1 MKTAECVTRAV
12 DFFWKLLTGIVMTAF
27 ALMLI
32 IMAIQVIS
40 RYALGIAVPWTDE
53 ASRYL
58 FLAEI
63 FLGSVLALRYQEHIR
78 ITVVTDTLSPSLR
91 NIAASIADVIC
102 ILVLLMLVAGA
113 WNMMDRTAGVM
124 ASTFRMSFSYI
135 YLIQLISALLMITLL
150 LGDLYQRIAG
160 AQYNTA
166 TEEGRS
172 E

>member
-1 MKTAECVTRAV
+1 MTIAERVNRAN
-12 DFFWKLLTGIVMTAF
+12 DLFWRLLTAIVMSAF
-27 ALMLI
+27 ALMLV

-40 RYALGIAVPWTDE
+40 RYALGIAVSWTDE

-78 ITVVTDTLSPSLR
+78 ITLLTGLMGPRLRHITASL
-91 NIAASIADVIC
+91 ADIIC
-102 ILVLLMLVAGA
+102 ILVLLMLAVGG
-113 WNMMDRTAGVM
+113 WNMMERTAGVL

-135 YLIQLISALLMITLL
+135 YLIQLVSALMMIGLL
-150 LGDLYQRIAG
+150 LGDLYRRLFVKLPLHH
-160 AQYNTA
+160 TD
-166 TEEGRS
+166 RS

>member
-1 MKTAECVTRAV
+1 MKTAELVTRTV
-12 DFFWKLLTGIVMTAF
+12 ELFWKLLTGIVMTAF

-40 RYALGIAVPWTDE
+40 RYVLGIAVPWTDE

-78 ITVVTDTLSPSLR
+78 ITIVTDVLSPSLR
-91 NIAASIADVIC
+91 NIATSVADVIC
-102 ILVLLMLVAGA
+102 VLVLLMLVVGA
-113 WNMMDRTAGVM
+113 WNMMDRTAGIM

-135 YLIQLISALLMITLL
+135 YLIQLISALLMIGLL
-150 LGDLYQRIAG
+150 LQDLYQRVVG
-160 AQYNTA
+160 SRYPT
-166 TEEGRS
+166 TEESRS
-172 E
+172 D

>member
-1 MKTAECVTRAV
+1 MKTTERVTRAV
-12 DFFWKLLTGIVMTAF
+12 DLFWQLLTGVVMTAF

-32 IMAIQVIS
+32 IMAVQVIS
-40 RYALGIAVPWTDE
+40 RYVLGIAVSWTDE

-78 ITVVTDTLSPSLR
+78 ITIVTDIMSPSLR
-91 NIAASIADVIC
+91 NIAASVADVIC
-102 ILVLLMLVAGA
+102 VLVLLMLVVGA
-113 WNMMDRTAGVM
+113 WNMMGRTAGVL

-135 YLIQLISALLMITLL
+135 YLIQLISALLMIGLL
-150 LGDLYQRIAG
+150 LGDLYRRIAG
-160 AQYNTA
+160 GPPT

-172 E
+172 D